1 MTMVRGGTEFTTQ
14 LAICWTLEP
23 IHACMLIMRFTATWN
38 LLKHEVRN
46 GKCEMSSPVNY
57 TSQLAQPDTTKMTW
71 FPTIV
76 IRSLTDVFSG
86 VPDVLELA

>member
-1 MTMVRGGTEFTTQ
+1 
-14 LAICWTLEP
+14 
-23 IHACMLIMRFTATWN
+23 
-38 LLKHEVRN
+38 
-46 GKCEMSSPVNY
+46 
-57 TSQLAQPDTTKMTW
+57 MTW